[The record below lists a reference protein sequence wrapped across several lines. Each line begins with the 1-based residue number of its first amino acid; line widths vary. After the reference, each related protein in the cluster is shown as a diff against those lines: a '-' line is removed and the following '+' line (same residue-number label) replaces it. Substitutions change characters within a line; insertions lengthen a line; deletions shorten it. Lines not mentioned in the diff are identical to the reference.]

1 MSSLI
6 IIGAGGHGN
15 TVYEIAKRSNKYSK
29 IDFLDD
35 CFGSDLIRN
44 KKMKNKII
52 GKIDSLS
59 SFSILSS
66 YESAFVAIGDNKIRG
81 SLIKKLLDLG
91 LKIPFLKH
99 ESAVVS
105 ESASICKGVLLAANC
120 VVQSYSK
127 IGVGSIINT
136 SSTIDHDSIIG
147 ENVHVCPGVN
157 IAGEVVIG
165 NNSFIGIGS
174 NVIQQINIGHDVF
187 IPAGALVKND
197 ISSFSKIKSDII

>member
-15 TVYEIAKRSNKYSK
+15 TVHEIAERSNKFSQ

-35 CFGSDLIRN
+35 CIGTNLIER

-52 GKIDSLS
+52 GKIDSL
-59 SFSILSS
+59 FSKNILSS

-81 SLIKKLLDLG
+81 DLINKLMEIG
-91 LKIPFLKH
+91 FNIPFLKH

-105 ESASICKGVLLAANC
+105 ESANICQGVLLAANS

-147 ENVHVCPGVN
+147 DNVHVCPGVN

-165 NNSFIGIGS
+165 DNSFIGIGS
-174 NVIQQINIGHDVF
+174 NVIQQIKIGRDVF
-187 IPAGALVKND
+187 ISAGTLVKND
-197 ISSFSKIKSDII
+197 IPSFSKVKSGSL